1 MRGALM
7 ENESMAWHENVEAAL
22 LEVNA
27 ALATP
32 AGPNRDTAIK
42 ARRTAAADVIAAHAA
57 LKKLLP
63 TSDLWHLHKLG
74 FGTVVSTERLLSWL
88 IDSLVEC
95 AKVTGIMTAV
105 RDCDT
110 LLTDGAAGELQG
122 YDLTFFEGL
131 KIAGR
136 WDLAEELY
144 VAPFETVRKQLR
156 PRLIGRYD
164 PFALKMD
171 PEHTESLS
179 VLVREFSW
187 GPAIVALKGRASS
200 DRILPKI
207 DSTPDHGSVP
217 LVTLLAVT
225 VRLPLPVRVETQLVA
240 PWVEELLN
248 IEGGVSS
255 HFPPASP
262 LMPLLPMEVRPGTK
276 RASEQAFGQWASL
289 SQPDREALAL
299 AVKRLAASLS
309 RGGEL
314 AAHDRVLDISIALEI
329 LYRLDPGEIIFK
341 LSLRAGWYLRSNV
354 QERVKIKKELSS
366 FYGLRSRI
374 VHGRISKPSKPNRA
388 RQETVDRAFE
398 IARETLLKHLER
410 RAMPSDEGWRDIVLG
425 ATQEAIPPKTRTE

>member
-1 MRGALM
+1 
-7 ENESMAWHENVEAAL
+7 MAWHQNLEAAI
-22 LEVNA
+22 LEVKS
-27 ALATP
+27 ATVDLT
-32 AGPNRDTAIK
+32 ARNRDIAIRK
-42 ARRTAAADVIAAHAA
+42 RRKDAADTLRTHPK
-57 LKKLLP
+57 LKDLLP
-63 TSDLWHLHKLG
+63 KSDRWRLHKLDLG
-74 FGTVVSTERLLSWL
+74 RPFSTEGLLSHL
-88 IDSLVEC
+88 IDSLLAYAER
-95 AKVTGIMTAV
+95 TGIERAA
-105 RDCDT
+105 RHCDT
-110 LLTDGAAGELQG
+110 LLTGAAASELPG
-122 YDLTFFEGL
+122 YELTFFEGL
-131 KIAGR
+131 KIDRR
-136 WDLAEELY
+136 WELAEGLY
-144 VAPFETVRKQLR
+144 AAPYEAVREKLR
-156 PRLIGRYD
+156 PRLIRRYD
-164 PFALKMD
+164 PFALRMD
-171 PEHTESLS
+171 PENMNSLT
-179 VLVREFSW
+179 VLVREFRW
-187 GPAIVALKGRASS
+187 GPAIVSSTGR
-200 DRILPKI
+200 
-207 DSTPDHGSVP
+207 TPSARFGPEIFPTIDHGPMPIVA
-217 LVTLLAVT
+217 LLAVT
-225 VRLPLPVRVETQLVA
+225 LRLCLSVRVETQLVA

-262 LMPLLPMEVRPGTK
+262 LMPLPPMEVRPGTK

-314 AAHDRVLDISIALEI
+314 AAYDRVLDIAIALEI

-410 RAMPSDEGWRDIVLG
+410 RAMPTDEGWRDIVLG
-425 ATQEAIPPKTRTE
+425 AT